1 MASLTQW
8 TWVWVDSG
16 TQWWTGRPGVLRFMG
31 LQRVRHDWVTEL
43 SWTEL
48 KTFKFTVYRFH
59 LSDDVLKHILN
70 FPFPSPFTN
79 ITVFFSF
86 QSKFFLNF
94 INAFLQEKNTIHTS
108 VYWIGQNIHS
118 GFSITSYRRCYVPY
132 ICQASCHSKND
143 GKMSFSGLI
152 MFQAQ

>member
-1 MASLTQW
+1 MRAGGEGDERGWGGWMASSTQW

-48 KTFKFTVYRFH
+48 KTFKFTVYHFH

-79 ITVFFSF
+79 ITVFFFISIQVFSKLYKCLPSRKKYNTYKCILDWPKYSF
-86 QSKFFLNF
+86 RLFHN
-94 INAFLQEKNTIHTS
+94 ILQ
-108 VYWIGQNIHS
+108 
-118 GFSITSYRRCYVPY
+118 
-132 ICQASCHSKND
+132 
-143 GKMSFSGLI
+143 KMLCAIYMPSLLS
-152 MFQAQ
+152 Q